1 MLGFPLRRSALR
13 CLVAGALLPLHAFG
27 QVVAQER
34 AQEPAPEEPPVA
46 EETFYEAIQVRVAEV
61 EVVVT
66 DREGKP
72 VTGLTREDFTLY
84 VDGERVELTA
94 FAAYAPAPAGSPRS
108 GGSDEN
114 QAADAAETTESAAP
128 PQVVARVVE
137 RPASSAFVALLLDNQ
152 SLTVQGRKRLL
163 EDART
168 LVRRLGPGQEIA
180 VAVQDS
186 PGALRIV
193 QAPTSDHV
201 TALAALERAAAPVPS
216 GNATYNDTQR
226 LIRALEL
233 APLPGNDRGMAAA
246 GADDLYQQ
254 IRHLAQQLEAQALST
269 AGAIEQ
275 LVQAVAGLP
284 GRKAVVL
291 LSGGIPQRPGEA
303 LVAAWRNRFAG
314 SPDVSSL
321 SSPLDGLRG
330 DVSSVLARTA
340 AHANG
345 SGVAIYALAAP
356 AVPSRLSAETLAID
370 VWTDNEEW
378 TTTMNV
384 RDSLQQLALP
394 TGGVLGLD
402 NGAKVVVDT
411 LRSDLESYYSL
422 GYTPRER
429 RRGKD
434 RKLRVEVARPGLR
447 ARHRSAHRERT
458 SGELMAEQTRA
469 ALLFGFQDNP
479 LGVAVEVGAPVKGE
493 RRGTSEL
500 PLTIMLPLSQVV
512 LVPQGPV
519 HEGRL
524 TIHVAA
530 VDEEGRSS
538 PVSSV
543 EVPVR
548 VPNEQ
553 LLTALSQQLAY
564 RTRLAVR
571 TARQKIA
578 VSVRDELGH
587 QSSTVRVEHAPDA
600 APATPAAERAP
611 AAAPPPVGGQG

>member
-1 MLGFPLRRSALR
+1 MLR
-13 CLVAGALLPLHAFG
+13 CLVAGALLPLHAF
-27 QVVAQER
+27 AQDK
-34 AQEPAPEEPPVA
+34 AQGATPEEPPVA

-72 VTGLTREDFTLY
+72 VTGLTRDDFALY

-94 FAAYAPAPAGSPRS
+94 FAAYTPTPAG
-108 GGSDEN
+108 
-114 QAADAAETTESAAP
+114 AAAAETTDSTAP
-128 PQVVARVVE
+128 PQVVAKVVE

-168 LVRRLGPGQEIA
+168 LVQRLGPGQEIA

-193 QAPTSDHV
+193 QAPTSDSV

-226 LIRALEL
+226 IIRALEL

-254 IRHLAQQLEAQALST
+254 IRHQGQQLEAQALST

-275 LVQAVAGLP
+275 LVEAVAGLP

-314 SPDVSSL
+314 SNEVASL

-330 DVSSVLARTA
+330 DVSSALARTA

-356 AVPSRLSAETLAID
+356 AVPSRLSAETLAAD
-370 VWTDNEEW
+370 VWTDNEQW
-378 TTTMNV
+378 TATMNV

-434 RKLRVEVARPGLR
+434 RKLRFNVPALSSFGEDSSGRIYVTSKQGGVWRLVARR
-447 ARHRSAHRERT
+447 
-458 SGELMAEQTRA
+458 
-469 ALLFGFQDNP
+469 
-479 LGVAVEVGAPVKGE
+479 K
-493 RRGTSEL
+493 
-500 PLTIMLPLSQVV
+500 
-512 LVPQGPV
+512 
-519 HEGRL
+519 
-524 TIHVAA
+524 
-530 VDEEGRSS
+530 
-538 PVSSV
+538 
-543 EVPVR
+543 
-548 VPNEQ
+548 
-553 LLTALSQQLAY
+553 
-564 RTRLAVR
+564 
-571 TARQKIA
+571 RQ
-578 VSVRDELGH
+578 
-587 QSSTVRVEHAPDA
+587 
-600 APATPAAERAP
+600 
-611 AAAPPPVGGQG
+611 